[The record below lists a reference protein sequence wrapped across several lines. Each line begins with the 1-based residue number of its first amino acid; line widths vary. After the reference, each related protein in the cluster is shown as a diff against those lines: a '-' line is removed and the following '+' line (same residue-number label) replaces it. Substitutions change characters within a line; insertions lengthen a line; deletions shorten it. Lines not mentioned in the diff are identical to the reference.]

1 LQFVNT
7 NLSIKKFGRTLNR
20 EQLQQQFQ
28 DEVVGRA
35 LRDTDEATRSY
46 INALIDNS
54 RLYWRSIIER
64 LNQLRDLLEQ
74 EVSGLDASIYGEQ
87 REALQEAINIAE
99 AELKSYSSGR
109 VVGDLQDVFRTNM
122 NGFTTGALA
131 ALIGLVV
138 VLVATVGT
146 PGPIVGLGAAALALP
161 ALIIAAPV
169 AAVGS
174 VAALRYYRRVTDD
187 TKRELNTRIDEIERT
202 YHDALDTLTQKE
214 RNRLTQYGKQ
224 VLTPIFS
231 RLEVLS
237 ERYTVEQAQMR
248 TYQERL
254 SALRKEIEASH

>member
-1 LQFVNT
+1 
-7 NLSIKKFGRTLNR
+7 
-20 EQLQQQFQ
+20 
-28 DEVVGRA
+28 
-35 LRDTDEATRSY
+35 
-46 INALIDNS
+46 
-54 RLYWRSIIER
+54 
-64 LNQLRDLLEQ
+64 
-74 EVSGLDASIYGEQ
+74 
-87 REALQEAINIAE
+87 LQEAINIAE

-138 VLVATVGT
+138 VIVASIGT
-146 PGPIVGLGAAALALP
+146 PGPLIGGAFALALP
-161 ALIIAAPV
+161 AFLIAAPV
-169 AAVGS
+169 AALGS
-174 VAALRYYRRVTDD
+174 VAALRYYRRVTED

-231 RLEVLS
+231 RLEVLG
-237 ERYTVEQAQMR
+237 ERYNAEQAQMR